1 MNPRPKGRGFL
12 TINMKNMNRLLNFL
26 FALCAS
32 VLLLVCCTPEDDP
45 SSVSGQIKLASNQ
58 SKTVTAD
65 PAGENVSIRFTSTS
79 EWNASVE
86 DGADWIT
93 IIMDASGKAGT
104 SKTTVK
110 VARNESGE
118 KRSAAVNISSGS
130 NSVPV
135 VIEQDVFVPVFELEK
150 DARSVSAKGG
160 SFNIIIQTNSE
171 YSIDADVDWI
181 SAVGSK
187 AVSDYRQTFTVEK
200 NTLAESRTGVITF
213 RYGSLSKTFTVTQRP
228 AGTEADDWK
237 VDEFCHRSLALRF
250 TADWCQYC
258 PYMAKAFALAKNSM
272 GDRFEPVSLHGSGS
286 ALFFSGTTSLGNR
299 FGISG
304 YPTGIVDGRAFI
316 YNSSQT
322 NVTAEGAM
330 LIAEETQKYYPSTAG
345 IACSSAVNG
354 KNIDVNID
362 LYIKEAGIYKLVV
375 LLLEDQIIGYQANG
389 GDDYQHDD
397 VAVLAITSVGGETV
411 ETAGP
416 EIVSKSY
423 SVKLPTLR
431 GKQQRVLVWV
441 EKSYGD
447 KERVTEVK
455 NNVVEYLNDSRYV
468 DNCRSVLVGE
478 TAELELM

>member
-1 MNPRPKGRGFL
+1 
-12 TINMKNMNRLLNFL
+12 
-26 FALCAS
+26 
-32 VLLLVCCTPEDDP
+32 
-45 SSVSGQIKLASNQ
+45 
-58 SKTVTAD
+58 
-65 PAGENVSIRFTSTS
+65 
-79 EWNASVE
+79 
-86 DGADWIT
+86 
-93 IIMDASGKAGT
+93 
-104 SKTTVK
+104 
-110 VARNESGE
+110 
-118 KRSAAVNISSGS
+118 
-130 NSVPV
+130 
-135 VIEQDVFVPVFELEK
+135 
-150 DARSVSAKGG
+150 
-160 SFNIIIQTNSE
+160 
-171 YSIDADVDWI
+171 
-181 SAVGSK
+181 
-187 AVSDYRQTFTVEK
+187 
-200 NTLAESRTGVITF
+200 
-213 RYGSLSKTFTVTQRP
+213 
-228 AGTEADDWK
+228 
-237 VDEFCHRSLALRF
+237 
-250 TADWCQYC
+250 
-258 PYMAKAFALAKNSM
+258 MAKAFALAKNSM

-431 GKQQRVLVWV
+431 GEQQRVLVWV

-447 KERVTEVK
+447 KERVTDVK

>member
-1 MNPRPKGRGFL
+1 
-12 TINMKNMNRLLNFL
+12 MNRLLNFL
-26 FALCAS
+26 FALLAS
-32 VLLLVCCTPEDDP
+32 VLAFVCCTPEDDP
-45 SSVSGQIKLASNQ
+45 SSVAGQIKLASNQ
-58 SKTVTAD
+58 SKTVAAD
-65 PAGENVSIRFTSTS
+65 PAGENISIRFTSTA
-79 EWNASVE
+79 EWNVSID

-93 IIMDASGKAGT
+93 VIMDAAGKAGT

-118 KRSAAVNISSGS
+118 KRSAAVNINSGS

-135 VIEQDVFVPVFELEK
+135 VIEQDNFVPVFDLDK

-160 SFNIIIQTNSE
+160 SFNVNIQTNSE
-171 YSIDADVDWI
+171 YTIDTDVDWI
-181 SAVGSK
+181 SAAGSK

-200 NTLAESRTGVITF
+200 NALAESRTGVITF
-213 RYGSLSKTFTVTQRP
+213 RYGALSKTFTVTQRP

-250 TADWCQYC
+250 TADWCGYC
-258 PYMAKAFALAKNSM
+258 PYMAKAFTMAKNTM
-272 GDRFEPVSLHGSGS
+272 GDRFEPVSLHGGGS
-286 ALFFSGTTSLGNR
+286 NLFFSGTTTLERRYGV
-299 FGISG
+299 SG
-304 YPTGIVDGRAFI
+304 YPTGVVDGRAVI
-316 YNSSQT
+316 YNSSKT

-330 LIAEETQKYYPSTAG
+330 LIAEETQKYYPSTVG
-345 IACSSAVNG
+345 VACSSAVNG
-354 KNIDVNID
+354 KNIDVDID
-362 LYIKEAGIYKLVV
+362 LYIKEAGSYKLVAV
-375 LLLEDQIIGYQANG
+375 LLEDQIIGYQINA
-389 GDDYQHDD
+389 GDDYEHNDI
-397 VAVLAITSVGGETV
+397 AVLAIAPISGETV

-447 KERVTEVK
+447 KERVTDVK
-455 NNVVEYLNDSRYV
+455 SNVVEYLNDSRYV